1 MKPRILLVDDEAA
14 IRIALKTIL
23 EGHGFEVEVAA
34 SATEATQKLGEG
46 QFHLIITDLR
56 METPGAGYEVIR
68 AAREQQY
75 NPAVVILTAYTLHV
89 ATSIYA
95 PVDYYKA
102 ADRVIHFRSHVLQL
116 DGEPI
121 NDIVDNDHADGT
133 LNTIHQLIGDLIS
146 ALVAVLVCLALLLK
160 FEEMHYRFAMERAG
174 IVAELNHHVRN
185 AVFPL
190 CLAVQRLGDAESNRI
205 ANEAVER
212 INIALKDAAADAFAR
227 KVDYGEQIT
236 SFTTEKAA

>member
-1 MKPRILLVDDEAA
+1 MKLLSNS
-14 IRIALKTIL
+14 RGRMRYGKKTKS
-23 EGHGFEVEVAA
+23 EH
-34 SATEATQKLGEG
+34 KLGMAVLAG
-46 QFHLIITDLR
+46 VIVGCS
-56 METPGAGYEVIR
+56 GAAVDMAVIPF
-68 AAREQQY
+68 EK
-75 NPAVVILTAYTLHV
+75 VVIV
-89 ATSIYA
+89 
-95 PVDYYKA
+95 
-102 ADRVIHFRSHVLQL
+102 
-116 DGEPI
+116 
-121 NDIVDNDHADGT
+121 
-133 LNTIHQLIGDLIS
+133 HQLIGDLIS